1 MKKVLANTMF
11 YAQFLNQPY
20 VSLSARL
27 GTVPPRGASAD
38 VESISAAAP
47 GELTMALP
55 SVLVVGGTG
64 FVGRHLVA
72 ALVDAGYRVVVP
84 TRRRDSARDL
94 FLLPTVEIVEAD
106 VRDAAALA
114 GSPPAPRRSSISSG
128 ILNETRRQT
137 FADVHVEITRSVI
150 AACKAAGVRRLLQMS
165 ALNADPAGPSR
176 YLRARA
182 RPKRRSWRPA
192 LDWTIFQP
200 SVIFGREDDF
210 LNLFALFLRLF
221 PVLPLPGADV
231 KFQPVY
237 VGDVAHCFVRA
248 LIDDATIGKRYRL
261 CGPTVYT
268 LRELVRYV
276 GEVTGNVRPI
286 VGLGPML
293 SRAQACALEMLP
305 GTPMSRD
312 NLLSMQ
318 RDSVCDC
325 PFPAVFG
332 IAPTAIEA
340 LAPTWLAP
348 EAIRSRFDKIRA
360 QGGR

>member
-1 MKKVLANTMF
+1 MTL
-11 YAQFLNQPY
+11 P
-20 VSLSARL
+20 
-27 GTVPPRGASAD
+27 
-38 VESISAAAP
+38 AA
-47 GELTMALP
+47 
-55 SVLVVGGTG
+55 LVVGGSG
-64 FVGRHLVA
+64 FVGRHVVA

-84 TRRRDSARDL
+84 TRRRAAAREL

-106 VRDAAALA
+106 VRDAAVLA
-114 GSPPAPRRSSISSG
+114 GLTTGAAAVINLVG
-128 ILNETRRQT
+128 ILNESRTQS
-137 FADVHVEITRSVI
+137 FADIHVGITRSI
-150 AACKAAGVRRLLQMS
+150 IGACKAAGVARFLQMS

-176 YLRARA
+176 YLATKGEA
-182 RPKRRSWRPA
+182 EAAVASSG

-210 LNLFALFLRLF
+210 LNRFAMFLRLF
-221 PVLPLPGADV
+221 PLLPLPGADV
-231 KFQPVY
+231 KFQPAY
-237 VGDVAHCFVRA
+237 VGDVAHCFAGA
-248 LIDDATIGKRYRL
+248 LIDDATIGKKYRL

-293 SRAQACALEMLP
+293 SRVQACMLEMLP

-318 RDSVCDC
+318 RDSVCGC
-325 PFPAVFG
+325 PFPAEFG
-332 IAPTAIEA
+332 IAPAAVEA
-340 LAPTWLAP
+340 LVPTWLAP

-360 QGGR
+360 HGGR

>member
-1 MKKVLANTMF
+1 
-11 YAQFLNQPY
+11 
-20 VSLSARL
+20 
-27 GTVPPRGASAD
+27 
-38 VESISAAAP
+38 
-47 GELTMALP
+47 MALP
-55 SVLVVGGTG
+55 TVLIVGGSG
-64 FVGRHLVA
+64 FVGRHVVT

-84 TRRRDSARDL
+84 TRRRAAAREL

-106 VRDAAALA
+106 VRDAAVLA
-114 GSPPAPRRSSISSG
+114 GLATGAAAVINLVG
-128 ILNETRRQT
+128 ILNESSAQS
-137 FADVHVEITRSVI
+137 FADIHVGITRSVI
-150 AACKAAGVRRLLQMS
+150 GACKAAGVARLLQMS

-176 YLRARA
+176 YLASKGEA
-182 RPKRRSWRPA
+182 EAAIVSSG

-210 LNLFALFLRLF
+210 LNRFATFLRFF
-221 PVLPLPGADV
+221 PLLPLPGADV

-237 VGDVAHCFVRA
+237 VGDVAHCFAGA
-248 LIDDATIGKRYRL
+248 LIDDATIGKKYRL

-293 SRAQACALEMLP
+293 SRVQACALEMLP

-312 NLLSMQ
+312 NLLSMR

-325 PFPAVFG
+325 PFPAEFG
-332 IAPTAIEA
+332 IAPAAIEA
-340 LAPTWLAP
+340 LAPAWLAP
-348 EAIRSRFDKIRA
+348 EAIRSRYDKIRA
-360 QGGR
+360 HGGR